1 MRPRRVRRKV
11 GGGVVKKIIIDG
23 SEIEVFGYQWRTEQK
38 PIYRKGHFLGNLLDK
53 LTITIDYIKVKIS
66 RQNCKELLQ
75 KLLFSN
81 EYVIEADNKKAK
93 FYLCVDEMKR
103 LFTWY
108 KSESD
113 EIEIEFIG
121 TGNYVD

>member
-1 MRPRRVRRKV
+1 M
-11 GGGVVKKIIIDG
+11 KKIIIDG
-23 SEIEVFGYQWRTEQK
+23 SKIEILEYQWITEQK
-38 PIYRKGHFLGNLLDK
+38 PIYRKGHFLGNSPDK

-66 RQNCKELLQ
+66 RQNFKELLN
-75 KLLFSN
+75 KVLFAN

-93 FYLCVDEMKR
+93 FYLHIEETQR
-103 LFTWY
+103 LFAWY

-121 TGNYVD
+121 TCGNVD